1 MISQDVVLVRY
12 GEIAL
17 KDSWTRQSWERILKS
32 NIAFCLNKAGVD
44 HRISGSEGRIFVH
57 TPDVRA
63 AAIASQ
69 VFGVVSA
76 SPAQSV
82 PSNLEDISRAA
93 VEVAA
98 KTMERAMQSGAAI

>member
-57 TPDVRA
+57 TPDVRGPRLPPR
-63 AAIASQ
+63 
-69 VFGVVSA
+69 FLEL
-76 SPAQSV
+76 SPRV
-82 PSNLEDISRAA
+82 LPRLCPPTWR
-93 VEVAA
+93 
-98 KTMERAMQSGAAI
+98 T